1 MMEYTTHTIPTEISA
16 TSRCALKIKD
26 TYYTVEASESRH
38 VVEAEGIDLDKEYE
52 LLFAEINSVVD
63 KQCSDIIKGTK

>member
-26 TYYTVEASESRH
+26 TYYTVEASESRR

-52 LLFAEINSVVD
+52 LLFDEINSVVD

>member
-1 MMEYTTHTIPTEISA
+1 MSNYERHTIPTEISA

-26 TYYTVEASESRH
+26 TYYTVEASESRR
-38 VVEAEGIDLDKEYE
+38 VIEAEGIDLDKEYE
-52 LLFAEINSVVD
+52 LLFDEINSVVD

>member
-1 MMEYTTHTIPTEISA
+1 MDYTTHTIPTEISA

-26 TYYTVEASESRH
+26 AYYTVEASESRR
-38 VVEAEGIDLDKEYE
+38 VIEAEGIDLDKEYE
-52 LLFAEINSVVD
+52 LLFDEINSVVD

>member
-1 MMEYTTHTIPTEISA
+1 MEYTTHTTPTEISA

-26 TYYTVEASESRH
+26 TYYTVEASESRR

-52 LLFAEINSVVD
+52 LLFDEINSVVD

>member
-1 MMEYTTHTIPTEISA
+1 MDYTTHTIPTEISA

-26 TYYTVEASESRH
+26 TYYTVEASESRR

-52 LLFAEINSVVD
+52 LLFDEINSVVD